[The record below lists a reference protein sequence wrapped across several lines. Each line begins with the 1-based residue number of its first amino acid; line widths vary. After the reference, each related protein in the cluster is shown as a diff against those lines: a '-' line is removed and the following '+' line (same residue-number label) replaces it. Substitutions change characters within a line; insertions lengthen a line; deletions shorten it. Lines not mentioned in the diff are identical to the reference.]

1 MMVTEKI
8 IKILSNHRQ
17 PHCLERPQSLT
28 LRSIASLVEHSLP
41 PNHAVTSDQIQEYL
55 QELQAQGEVLAGV
68 GNRFC
73 MAPPVVLA
81 EDPTNLSGVLFKGD
95 RAYLKWAHQA
105 LKTGQSVTKTHL
117 HPKVHSF
124 HRIKESLKN
133 QGIRLLTVTDS
144 VEHLPIP
151 EKPKL
156 YLLAGAEWY
165 ENPFQSLQESG
176 SIQAYMP
183 KSQWQTQ
190 GDRWQCITQADL
202 ASDSLL
208 KLSTGEYLWFEAG
221 QVYELSPDVAAL
233 TLFWLDQQAG
243 LPLRVAWD
251 RVPGRLNLQGI
262 SLPSSYAQWL
272 WRLSKSDPVRP
283 RTRLFEP
290 SQRAIA
296 CQALTQLRC
305 TLV

>member
-1 MMVTEKI
+1 MDIEKI

-17 PHCLERPQSLT
+17 PYCLERPQSLT
-28 LRSIASLVEHSLP
+28 LQSITSLVEHSMP
-41 PNHAVTSDQIQEYL
+41 PSHTVTSDQIQEYL
-55 QELQAQGEVLAGV
+55 QEMQAQGEVFAGV

-81 EDPTNLSGVLFKGD
+81 EDPTNFTSVLFKGD

-105 LKTGQSVTKTHL
+105 LKTGQPITKIHL
-117 HPKVHSF
+117 YPQVHGF
-124 HRIKESLKN
+124 HRIKERLKN
-133 QGIRLLTVTDS
+133 YGIRLLTVTDS

-156 YLLAGAEWY
+156 NLLSGAKWD
-165 ENPFQSLQESG
+165 ENPFQYLQESG
-176 SIQAYMP
+176 FIQAYIP
-183 KSQWQTQ
+183 KSHWQVQ

-202 ASDSLL
+202 TSDSLL

-221 QVYELSPDVAAL
+221 QIYELSPDAASS

-243 LPLRVAWD
+243 LPLRVPWD
-251 RVPGRLNLQGI
+251 EVPGQLNLQGI
-262 SLPSSYAQWL
+262 FLPSSYAQWL
-272 WRLSKSDPVRP
+272 WRLSKLDPDQP

-296 CQALTQLRC
+296 CQVLTRLGC